1 MKSHFNIK
9 DWLCEDCGK
18 GFTTGHVL
26 KRHLKVC
33 KKRKGRV
40 GETDETKD
48 AQDLGLPDE
57 SGQLDEPPEL
67 C

>member
-1 MKSHFNIK
+1 MKSHYNIK
-9 DWLCEDCGK
+9 DWVCEDCGK

-40 GETDETKD
+40 GETDEAKD
-48 AQDLGLPDE
+48 AQELPDE
-57 SGQLDEPPEL
+57 SGHLDDPPEH